1 MNKSALGKLKASA
14 ALLALWAG
22 AGAAFAA
29 GDPAQAAAAPVAPAA
44 AQAPAALK
52 PPVPAPAPAA
62 APLQAQS
69 AAPAAPVAAPPAQA
83 PAPAAAP
90 APAQAAVPA
99 PAAPAA
105 PAAAAA
111 PAKPAEPQKPAAQ
124 PAGQA
129 ASGDIDALLREVS
142 QSAGDKSAGV
152 PKLNDKQ
159 KIDKTEGANIV
170 ASGAQTAQAGVGVV
184 GRNYSSGDIAWIL
197 VSTALVLFMITPGV
211 TMFYSGL
218 VRKKNA
224 ISIFAQTF
232 IGICIVGLIWVTF
245 GYSLA
250 FRGDGTFIGDLSAL
264 FFSGWYP
271 TGPADAT
278 GVANG
283 LSATLPES
291 AYALYQLSF
300 AMITPALVIGAF
312 AERIQFRAIIA
323 FFLAW
328 TVCAYLP
335 IAHWVWSPHGFI
347 ASMHGLDWAG
357 GLVVHLNAGVAALVG
372 ALILG
377 KRKDFGKEAII
388 PRSTST
394 AVAGA
399 GFLLVGWLGF
409 NGGSAL
415 AADGKAI
422 WACITTMA
430 AALSGG
436 AAWAALEYQ
445 RRKYVSSLGIASGL
459 VAGLVTIT
467 PAAGFVGIGS
477 SLLLGAAGAAGAF
490 LFLAAK
496 SKFKFDDALDVF
508 AVHGVPG
515 FIGAILT
522 GALSIASLT
531 PSGTGGSILA
541 QFAGVFCV
549 LAWSGL
555 VTAVIFAAL
564 KKAKWL
570 RVDKEEEED
579 GCDLADHGEI
589 EL

>member
-29 GDPAQAAAAPVAPAA
+29 GEPAQAAAAPVAPAA
-44 AQAPAALK
+44 ALTPAAPK
-52 PPVPAPAPAA
+52 PPVPAPASAA
-62 APLQAQS
+62 APLQAQN
-69 AAPAAPVAAPPAQA
+69 AAPAAPVAAPPA

-90 APAQAAVPA
+90 ALAAVQA
-99 PAAPAA
+99 PAAPSPA
-105 PAAAAA
+105 PA
-111 PAKPAEPQKPAAQ
+111 PAKAGEPQKPAAQ
-124 PAGQA
+124 APAQ
-129 ASGDIDALLREVS
+129 ASGDIEVLLREVS
-142 QSAGDKSAGV
+142 QSAADKSSAV

-159 KIDKTEGANIV
+159 KIEKTEGANIV
-170 ASGAQTAQAGVGVV
+170 ASGTQSAQAGVGVV
-184 GRNYSSGDIAWIL
+184 GHNYSSGDIAWIL

-250 FRGDGTFIGDLSAL
+250 FRGDGSFIGDLSAL

-283 LSATLPES
+283 LAGTLPES

-335 IAHWVWSPHGFI
+335 IAHWVWSPNGFI
-347 ASMHGLDWAG
+347 ATMHGLDWAG

-531 PSGTGGSILA
+531 PGGTGGSIVA